1 MQTLKQGFKEDNLI
15 TKLAEDLGENW
26 RARLCLDY
34 PEQSAVTRESI
45 IRWLLGKDLER
56 FEMLA
61 PNQLKI
67 SQQAIEYRYR
77 ILQQRY
83 LGIAPERAHRN
94 LMQRLGSLV
103 LLRNKIRTWVSLS
116 RDRQRAVVDVLQEVI
131 QELLQSDRYMQ
142 QQMTWIAECTSA
154 PRLRNALLFA
164 TTEEYCLRPVRN
176 QPLLVYRFVNYLR
189 RTQRGGLTQVASSEL
204 IRLVSE
210 EILTENN
217 ENSISLLD
225 IQAIAQYEDR
235 QAIEDQ
241 QALRTEVKQE
251 FEMYLACQLGADAV
265 QWLQLYLQG
274 QSQEA
279 IAQSL
284 NLEIKQVYRLREK
297 ISYHAVRVFTL
308 KNQPELVSKWL
319 ETSLQEHG
327 FGLTLQQWQQYWEKL
342 TLRQRQII
350 ELLKAGKNIEA
361 IAQGLKL
368 KTHQVMGEWS
378 KLYLSAQA
386 LRSQGSRGAGEQGEM
401 LVVKFSLKA
410 KN

>member
-1 MQTLKQGFKEDNLI
+1 MQVVMQTLKQGFKEDNLI
-15 TKLAEDLGENW
+15 TKLAEDLGEKW

-34 PEQSAVTRESI
+34 PEQSAATRESI

-103 LLRNKIRTWVSLS
+103 LLRNKIRTWISLS

-142 QQMTWIAECTSA
+142 QQMTWIAECTNA

-176 QPLLVYRFVNYLR
+176 QPLIVYRFVNYLR

-225 IQAIAQYEDR
+225 IQAIAQYENR
-235 QAIEDQ
+235 QAIEEQ

-251 FEMYLACQLGADAV
+251 FEMYLACHLGADAV

-319 ETSLQEHG
+319 ETSLQEHS
-327 FGLTLQQWQQYWEKL
+327 FGLTPQQWQQYWEKL
-342 TLRQRQII
+342 TPRQRQII
-350 ELLKAGKNIEA
+350 KLLKAGKNIEA
-361 IAQGLKL
+361 IVHDLNL

-386 LRSQGSRGAGEQGEM
+386 LRSQ
-401 LVVKFSLKA
+401 K
-410 KN
+410 